1 MIMYKYLSSC
11 YDEFMQDVDYDAWA
25 KKIAGYIGNRK
36 KGIDCGCGSGLITMR
51 LKKMGY
57 DVIGTDLSTEMLERA
72 RENFRRENL
81 NITLVRMDSENLV
94 VGNKVDFITAVCDVV
109 NYMKKPEKFF
119 VRAYNALAD
128 DGVLLFDISSKYK
141 LTEIIGNNV
150 FTDSTDNVTYIWS
163 NLLSEKQNKVEMFLT
178 FFVKNKDGSF
188 DKEEEN
194 QIQYIYEVDDLVE
207 KLRAAGFGKVEYFGF
222 EGKNVAQEERICF
235 AAYKGKGDGKTAT

>member
-36 KGIDCGCGSGLITMR
+36 KGVDCGCGSGLITMR

-150 FTDSTDNVTYIWS
+150 FTDSTDNVTYIWINS
-163 NLLSEKQNKVEMFLT
+163 LSEKQNKVEMFLT
-178 FFVKNKDGSF
+178 FFVKNKDGCF

>member
-25 KKIAGYIGNRK
+25 KKIAGYVGNRK
-36 KGIDCGCGSGLITMR
+36 KGVDCGCGSGLITMR

-163 NLLSEKQNKVEMFLT
+163 NSLSEKQNKVEMFLT

>member
-1 MIMYKYLSSC
+1 MYKYLSSC

-36 KGIDCGCGSGLITMR
+36 KGVDCGCGSGLITMR

-109 NYMKKPEKFF
+109 NYMKKPERFF

-188 DKEEEN
+188 DKEKEN

>member
-1 MIMYKYLSSC
+1 MYKYLSSC

-36 KGIDCGCGSGLITMR
+36 KGVDCGCGSGLITMR

-94 VGNKVDFITAVCDVV
+94 VGNKVDFITAICDVV

-163 NLLSEKQNKVEMFLT
+163 NSLSEKQNKVEMFLT

-194 QIQYIYEVDDLVE
+194 QIQYIYEADDLVE

>member
-1 MIMYKYLSSC
+1 MYKYLSSC

-36 KGIDCGCGSGLITMR
+36 KGVDCGCGSGLITMR

-163 NLLSEKQNKVEMFLT
+163 NSLSAKQNKVEMFLT

-194 QIQYIYEVDDLVE
+194 QIQYIYEADDLVE

>member
-1 MIMYKYLSSC
+1 MYKYLSSC

-36 KGIDCGCGSGLITMR
+36 KGVDCGCGSGLITMR

-163 NLLSEKQNKVEMFLT
+163 NSLSEKQNKVEMFLT

-207 KLRAAGFGKVEYFGF
+207 KLRAVGFGKVEYFGF

-235 AAYKGKGDGKTAT
+235 AAYKGKDDGKTAT

>member
-36 KGIDCGCGSGLITMR
+36 KGVDCGCGSGLITMR

-163 NLLSEKQNKVEMFLT
+163 NSLSEKQNKVEMFLT

>member
-1 MIMYKYLSSC
+1 MYKYLSSC

-36 KGIDCGCGSGLITMR
+36 KGVDCGCGSGLITMR

-57 DVIGTDLSTEMLERA
+57 DVIRTDLSTEMLERA

-163 NLLSEKQNKVEMFLT
+163 NSLSEKQNKVEMFLT
-178 FFVKNKDGSF
+178 FFVKNKDGCF

-194 QIQYIYEVDDLVE
+194 QIQYIYEADDLVE

>member
-1 MIMYKYLSSC
+1 MYKYLSSC

-163 NLLSEKQNKVEMFLT
+163 NSLSEKQNKVEMFLT

>member
-1 MIMYKYLSSC
+1 MYKYLSSC

>member
-36 KGIDCGCGSGLITMR
+36 KGVDCGCGSGLITMR

-163 NLLSEKQNKVEMFLT
+163 NSLFEKQNKVEMFLT

-194 QIQYIYEVDDLVE
+194 QIQYIYEADDLVE

>member
-1 MIMYKYLSSC
+1 MYKYLSSC

-25 KKIAGYIGNRK
+25 KKIVGYIGNRK
-36 KGIDCGCGSGLITMR
+36 KGVDCGCGSGLITMR

-163 NLLSEKQNKVEMFLT
+163 NSLSEKQNKVEMFLT

>member
-36 KGIDCGCGSGLITMR
+36 KGVDCGCGSGLITMR

-109 NYMKKPEKFF
+109 NYMKKPERFF

>member
-1 MIMYKYLSSC
+1 MYKYLSSC

-36 KGIDCGCGSGLITMR
+36 KGVDCGCGSGLITMR

-163 NLLSEKQNKVEMFLT
+163 NSLSKKQNKVEMFLT

>member
-1 MIMYKYLSSC
+1 MYKYLSSC

-36 KGIDCGCGSGLITMR
+36 KGVDCGCGSGLITMR

-109 NYMKKPEKFF
+109 NYMKKPERFF

-163 NLLSEKQNKVEMFLT
+163 NSLSEKQNKVEMFLT

-194 QIQYIYEVDDLVE
+194 QIQYIYEADDLVE

>member
-1 MIMYKYLSSC
+1 MYKYLSSC

-36 KGIDCGCGSGLITMR
+36 KGVDCGCGSGLITMR

-57 DVIGTDLSTEMLERA
+57 DVIGTDLSAEMLERA

>member
-1 MIMYKYLSSC
+1 MYKYLSSC

-25 KKIAGYIGNRK
+25 KKIAGYVGNRK
-36 KGIDCGCGSGLITMR
+36 KGVDCGCGSGLITMR

-163 NLLSEKQNKVEMFLT
+163 NSLSEKQNKVEMFLT

>member
-109 NYMKKPEKFF
+109 NYMKKPERFF

-163 NLLSEKQNKVEMFLT
+163 NSLSEKQNKVEMFLT

>member
-1 MIMYKYLSSC
+1 MYKYLSSC

-36 KGIDCGCGSGLITMR
+36 KGVDCGCGSGLITMR

>member
-1 MIMYKYLSSC
+1 MYKYLSSC

-36 KGIDCGCGSGLITMR
+36 KGVDCGCGSGLITMR

-109 NYMKKPEKFF
+109 NYMKKPERFF

>member
-36 KGIDCGCGSGLITMR
+36 KGVDCGCGSGLITMR
-51 LKKMGY
+51 LKKMDY

-163 NLLSEKQNKVEMFLT
+163 NSLSEKQNKVEMFLT

>member
-1 MIMYKYLSSC
+1 MYKYLSSC
-11 YDEFMQDVDYDAWA
+11 YDEFMRDVDYDAWA

-36 KGIDCGCGSGLITMR
+36 KGVDCGCGSGLITMR

-163 NLLSEKQNKVEMFLT
+163 NSLSEKQNKVEMFLT

-194 QIQYIYEVDDLVE
+194 QIQYIYEADDLVE

>member
-1 MIMYKYLSSC
+1 MYKYLSSC

-36 KGIDCGCGSGLITMR
+36 KGVDCGCGSGLITMR

-163 NLLSEKQNKVEMFLT
+163 NSLSEKQNKVEMFLT

-207 KLRAAGFGKVEYFGF
+207 KLRTAGFGKVEYFGF
-222 EGKNVAQEERICF
+222 EGTNVAQEERICF

>member
-36 KGIDCGCGSGLITMR
+36 KGVDCGCGSGLITMR

-81 NITLVRMDSENLV
+81 NITLVCMDSENLV

-119 VRAYNALAD
+119 VRAYNVLAD

-163 NLLSEKQNKVEMFLT
+163 NSLSEKQNKVEMFLT

>member
-1 MIMYKYLSSC
+1 MYKYLSSC

-36 KGIDCGCGSGLITMR
+36 KGVDCGCGSGLITMR

-109 NYMKKPEKFF
+109 NYMKKPERFF

-194 QIQYIYEVDDLVE
+194 QIQYIYEADDLVE

>member
-1 MIMYKYLSSC
+1 MYKYLSSC

-36 KGIDCGCGSGLITMR
+36 KGVDCGCGSGLITMR

-94 VGNKVDFITAVCDVV
+94 VGKKVDFITAVCDVV

-163 NLLSEKQNKVEMFLT
+163 NSLSEKQNKVEMFLT

-207 KLRAAGFGKVEYFGF
+207 KLRAAGFGKIEYFGF

>member
-36 KGIDCGCGSGLITMR
+36 KGVDCGCGSGLITMR

-94 VGNKVDFITAVCDVV
+94 VGKKVDFITAVCDVV

-163 NLLSEKQNKVEMFLT
+163 NSLSEKQNKVEMFLT

>member
-36 KGIDCGCGSGLITMR
+36 KGVDCGCGSGLITMR

-163 NLLSEKQNKVEMFLT
+163 NSLSEKQNKVEMFLT

-194 QIQYIYEVDDLVE
+194 QIQYIYEADDLVE
-207 KLRAAGFGKVEYFGF
+207 KLRAAGFGKIEYFGF

>member
-1 MIMYKYLSSC
+1 MIMYKYLSFC

-36 KGIDCGCGSGLITMR
+36 KGVDCGCGSGLITMR

-163 NLLSEKQNKVEMFLT
+163 NSLSEKQNKVEMFLT

>member
-1 MIMYKYLSSC
+1 MYKYLSSC

-36 KGIDCGCGSGLITMR
+36 KGVDCGCGSGLITMR

-109 NYMKKPEKFF
+109 NYMKKPERFF

-163 NLLSEKQNKVEMFLT
+163 NSLSEKQNKVEMFLT

>member
-36 KGIDCGCGSGLITMR
+36 KGVDCGCGSGLITMR

-163 NLLSEKQNKVEMFLT
+163 NSLSEKQNKVEMFLT

-194 QIQYIYEVDDLVE
+194 QIQYIYEADDLVE

-235 AAYKGKGDGKTAT
+235 VAYKGKGDGKTAT

>member
-36 KGIDCGCGSGLITMR
+36 KGVDCGCGSGLITMR

-163 NLLSEKQNKVEMFLT
+163 NSLSEKQNKVEMFLT
-178 FFVKNKDGSF
+178 FFVKNKDGCF

>member
-119 VRAYNALAD
+119 VRTYNALAD

>member
-1 MIMYKYLSSC
+1 MYKYLSFC

-36 KGIDCGCGSGLITMR
+36 KGVDCGCGSGLITMR

-163 NLLSEKQNKVEMFLT
+163 NSLSEKQNKVEMFLT

>member
-1 MIMYKYLSSC
+1 MYKYLSSC

-36 KGIDCGCGSGLITMR
+36 KGVDCGCGSGLITMR

-163 NLLSEKQNKVEMFLT
+163 NSLSEKQNKVEMFLT

-235 AAYKGKGDGKTAT
+235 AADKGKGDGKTAT

>member
-1 MIMYKYLSSC
+1 MYKYLSSC

-36 KGIDCGCGSGLITMR
+36 KGVDCGCGSGLITMR

-81 NITLVRMDSENLV
+81 NITLIRMDSENLV

-163 NLLSEKQNKVEMFLT
+163 NSLSEKQNKVEMFLT

>member
-1 MIMYKYLSSC
+1 MYKYLSSC

-36 KGIDCGCGSGLITMR
+36 KGVDCGCGSGLITMR

-94 VGNKVDFITAVCDVV
+94 VGKKVDFITAVCDVV

-163 NLLSEKQNKVEMFLT
+163 NSLSEKQNKVEMFLT

-194 QIQYIYEVDDLVE
+194 QIQYIYEADDLVE

>member
-36 KGIDCGCGSGLITMR
+36 KGVDCGCGSGLITMR

-94 VGNKVDFITAVCDVV
+94 VGKKVDFITAVCDVI

-163 NLLSEKQNKVEMFLT
+163 NSLSEKQNKVEMFLT

-207 KLRAAGFGKVEYFGF
+207 KLRAAGFGKIEYFGF

>member
-1 MIMYKYLSSC
+1 MYKYLSSC

-36 KGIDCGCGSGLITMR
+36 KGVDCGCGSGLITMR

-57 DVIGTDLSTEMLERA
+57 DVIGTDLSMEMLERA

-163 NLLSEKQNKVEMFLT
+163 NSLSEKQNKVEMFLT